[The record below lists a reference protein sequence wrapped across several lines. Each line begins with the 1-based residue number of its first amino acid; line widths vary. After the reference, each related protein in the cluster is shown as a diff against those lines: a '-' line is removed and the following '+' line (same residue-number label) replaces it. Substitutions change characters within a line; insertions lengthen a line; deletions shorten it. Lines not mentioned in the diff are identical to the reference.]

1 MSDNAAYLLLR
12 KDNEMK
18 RLTADNVNDIKICY
32 ALGVFTQQ
40 ELADWFGVS
49 QSTVSRAVNRG
60 QKE

>member
-1 MSDNAAYLLLR
+1 
-12 KDNEMK
+12 MK
-18 RLTADNVNDIKICY
+18 RLTADNIKDITICY
-32 ALGVFTQQ
+32 ALGVFTQR